1 MKAGA
6 GERMIASPG
15 RCRLPHGRYTPPM
28 STPTP
33 HPRSATASSPS
44 SAAAGANDLV
54 ATVDLGGYHVPGL
67 AHAVSLLD
75 QVVREQTGETK
86 SDAVGRVRD
95 LSSQVRAGLPG
106 AADRLSAEL
115 DGLDYD
121 TLRTVVRSLSLFF
134 DLANLCEDRARV
146 RALDRRAATA
156 DAEGRPRPE
165 SIAAAVDEL
174 AAAGTT
180 GQEAAAILERLLIEP
195 VFTAHPSEAKRRT
208 TRELLRQLRQ
218 PLEQGDDDAA
228 LAILTS
234 LWQHDLVRPQRPTV
248 LAEVDRGL
256 FFAGNLW
263 DDVPILCRELRE
275 SMQRAFPGQ
284 DFPRPHFLR
293 FGTWIGGDR
302 DGHPDVT
309 VDVTRETLRRLRAA
323 AVNRHLRRC
332 SEMRAVLVTS
342 TRQSDAAGPLLQR
355 LEQALGKWPHLE
367 EPVDAVSQS
376 EVPRRWLAVIR
387 GRLDATRDVAEGD
400 GAGDG
405 AGVADDAPIYRTAAE
420 FADDLDALADG
431 LHALGA
437 GRLVRQFLEPWQD
450 LVATFGL
457 DFARLDIRQN
467 SDTHR
472 EALAEALAAAG
483 LITSAD
489 AFDDLDEAALCELLA
504 GDPKAIPRDGLSPM
518 TQEVLAVF
526 DLVAAEVGRSGLE
539 RFGAYVISMTHNV
552 SDVLTVLWLW
562 RSAWLAAGHD
572 GEAPP
577 LPIAPLLETI
587 DDLADGPNLLD
598 RLLSNASYRRHV
610 NAAERPA
617 QMVMV
622 GYSDSTKDG
631 GYLSAC
637 WRLHRAQERL
647 AETASSHGV
656 QLTIFHGRGGSLGR
670 GGGPA
675 ARAIMSLPPA
685 ALGGRLRVTEQGEV
699 LAERYDDPAIARRH
713 LEQITHGTLT
723 ASSNPSDKSQTPPR
737 WAEAME
743 AMAEAS
749 LQTYRRLVEHDAFL
763 QYFDLA
769 TPIGEIETLPIGSR
783 PARRKARESLS
794 DLRAIPWTFAWTQ
807 SRHMIPAWF
816 GLGTGLTNWADG
828 GGSWEEL
835 REMYTSW
842 PMFEALMDNAELAL
856 AKADMGVASQYAEL
870 AGDEC
875 REVWQTVRQEYE
887 RAAAAVL
894 LATGRQELLAKTD
907 WLRRSIRARNP
918 YVDPINVAQTILLDR
933 KRASDDEDTIAQ
945 TSEMLRLTIQGVAS
959 GLRTTG

>member
-1 MKAGA
+1 
-6 GERMIASPG
+6 
-15 RCRLPHGRYTPPM
+15 M
-28 STPTP
+28 SANHAAAT
-33 HPRSATASSPS
+33 HPNSSHAPSGRSA
-44 SAAAGANDLV
+44 DD
-54 ATVDLGGYHVPGL
+54 DLGGYHVPGL
-67 AHAVSLLD
+67 GHAVSLLD
-75 QVVREQTGETK
+75 EVLREQTGPTQTA
-86 SDAVGRVRD
+86 AVVRVRD

-106 AADRLSAEL
+106 ASKRLADEL
-115 DGLDYD
+115 DGLDAG
-121 TLRTVVRSLSLFF
+121 TLRTVIRSLSLFF

-146 RALDRRAATA
+146 AALTERAVRAEEA
-156 DAEGRPRPE
+156 GRPRPE

-174 AAAGTT
+174 RSSGISGSDAAELLA
-180 GQEAAAILERLLIEP
+180 RLHVEP

-208 TRELLRQLRQ
+208 TRELLRQLRT
-218 PLEQGDDDAA
+218 PLETGDDDAA

-248 LAEVDRGL
+248 LAEVERGL

-275 SMQRAFPGQ
+275 SMQQAFPGQ
-284 DFPRPHFLR
+284 AFARPQFLQ

-323 AVNRHLRRC
+323 AINRHLRRC
-332 SEMRAVLVTS
+332 HEMRAVLAAS
-342 TRQSDAAGPLLQR
+342 TRQSDGPGPLLER
-355 LEQALGKWPHLE
+355 LETITRQFPNLE
-367 EPVDAVSQS
+367 EPVDAVSEN
-376 EVPRRWLAVIR
+376 EVPRRWLSVLR
-387 GRLDATRDVAEGD
+387 GRLEATRDLAEQD
-400 GAGDG
+400 GQADG
-405 AGVADDAPIYRTAAE
+405 TTPAYGTAAE
-420 FADDLDALADG
+420 FADDLDALAAG
-431 LHALGA
+431 LEAMGA
-437 GRLVRQFLEPWQD
+437 SRLVRQFVEPWQD

-467 SDTHR
+467 TDTHKD
-472 EALAEALAAAG
+472 ALAESLAACG
-483 LITSAD
+483 LIDSSETFAS
-489 AFDDLDEAALCELLA
+489 LDESRLRELL
-504 GDPKAIPRDGLSPM
+504 GGEPKAIPRESLSES
-518 TQEVLAVF
+518 TAEVLAVF
-526 DLVAAEVGRSGLE
+526 DLVAEEVARSGLE
-539 RFGAYVISMTHNV
+539 RFGAYVISMTHDV
-552 SDVLTVLWLW
+552 SDVLTALWLW
-562 RSAWLAAGHD
+562 RSAWLAGGYA
-572 GEAPP
+572 GEAPV

-598 RLLSNASYRRHV
+598 QLLSNPSYRRHV
-610 NAAERPA
+610 QAAEHPA

-647 AETASSHGV
+647 AETAASHGV
-656 QLTIFHGRGGSLGR
+656 ELTIFHGRGGSLGR

-723 ASSNPSDKSQTPPR
+723 ASMQSAHPSQTPPR

-743 AMAEAS
+743 TMAEAS
-749 LQTYRRLVEHDAFL
+749 LQAYRQLVEHDHFL
-763 QYFDLA
+763 AYFDLA

-783 PARRKARESLS
+783 PSRRKKRQSLN

-816 GLGTGLTNWADG
+816 GLGTGLTAWADA
-828 GGSWEEL
+828 GGSWDQL
-835 REMYTSW
+835 REMYQSW
-842 PMFEALMDNAELAL
+842 PMFEALIDNAELAL
-856 AKADMGVASQYAEL
+856 AKADIGVASQYAEL
-870 AGDEC
+870 AGEAGEAVWPVVRDEF
-875 REVWQTVRQEYE
+875 E
-887 RAAAAVL
+887 RAVAAVL

-907 WLRRSIRARNP
+907 WLRKSIRARNP

-933 KRASDDEDTIAQ
+933 KRTAESDDPT
-945 TSEMLRLTIQGVAS
+945 TSEMLRLTIQGVAA